1 MPEFF
6 IQISPTPIFLFP
18 FIDKNI
24 VSYQKQKDKPKNFGL
39 RTKLEDKK
47 NGFYA
52 GIISLR

>member
-24 VSYQKQKDKPKNFGL
+24 VSYQKQKDKPKSFGL

-47 NGFYA
+47 NGFHV